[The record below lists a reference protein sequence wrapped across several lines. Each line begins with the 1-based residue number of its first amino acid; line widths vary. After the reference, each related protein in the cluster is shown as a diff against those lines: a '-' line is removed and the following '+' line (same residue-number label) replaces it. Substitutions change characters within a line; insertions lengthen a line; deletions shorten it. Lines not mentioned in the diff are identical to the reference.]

1 MIMSAG
7 GGSASGG
14 KALGI
19 DYGEKRI
26 GLAISDESRT
36 FARELTILSP
46 KEFWQLI
53 KQIIT
58 ENEITQIVLGWPLNM
73 SGEETEKTREVASF
87 KLQVESE
94 TNLPVAIIDERLTS
108 QMAQNIKG
116 SSKDLDS
123 LAAQILLQNYL
134 DKNKNL

>member
-1 MIMSAG
+1 M
-7 GGSASGG
+7 
-14 KALGI
+14 KTLGI

-26 GLAISDESRT
+26 GLAISDESQT
-36 FARELTILSP
+36 FARELVILSP
-46 KEFWQLI
+46 KEFWQSLNLLI
-53 KQIIT
+53 LNNSISL
-58 ENEITQIVLGWPLNM
+58 IVLGWPLNM
-73 SGEETEKTREVASF
+73 SGEETKKTREVASF
-87 KLQVESE
+87 KLQLESE

-134 DKNKNL
+134 DKNKRQ